1 MKSFCNINS
10 YLWKSQINIP
20 IPIDKEIEDYKKM
33 IDEIEKEINYYIE
46 IKDIWDSQKINS
58 YINSLNLYREKID
71 KIIISSQE
79 N

>member
-10 YLWKSQINIP
+10 YLWKSKISIP

-46 IKDIWDSQKINS
+46 IKEFGTHKKSIHILILLI
-58 YINSLNLYREKID
+58 YIEKKLI
-71 KIIISSQE
+71 K
-79 N
+79 